1 MDIEY
6 DAEKSDIYSDELK
19 LDVSGLKPI
28 ITELIWDVKGK
39 KVLDFGCGNGR
50 FSKMMA
56 ETGASITAMD
66 VSSHRIELARRIN
79 THENIIYKVGNQSDL
94 AEFREKSFDLVLL
107 NMVFPSM
114 STAQKKRKIS

>member
-66 VSSHRIELARRIN
+66 VSSHRIELARRALPHN
-79 THENIIYKVGNQSDL
+79 
-94 AEFREKSFDLVLL
+94 SF
-107 NMVFPSM
+107 
-114 STAQKKRKIS
+114 IS